1 MGLDNTL
8 NVSELLRRLG
18 VKGDSL
24 GSAPLLESL
33 RLTLNIGDLSDL
45 VPPVGAPIGAASIQ
59 SSSGIGTVNRWSL
72 QCRAAGG
79 LTVLTVEATSGDH
92 SLIISDQNLFGATVD
107 SGAFPFSFG
116 QPVASLFRSHAA
128 AAAAF
133 DPDTFGFGGA
143 FPSVLLR
150 GFENW
155 VGPGEFFNIE
165 ARGQN
170 STQDMRISWKE
181 YPAALNP

>member
-8 NVSELLRRLG
+8 NISELLRRIG

-45 VPPVGAPIGAASIQ
+45 VPPVGVPMGAASLQIT
-59 SSSGIGTVNRWSL
+59 SGIGTVNKWSL
-72 QCRAAGG
+72 ASRSPGG
-79 LTVLTVEATSGDH
+79 LRVTRVETTANAFNVWVTDDNPFGGPLVDAAH
-92 SLIISDQNLFGATVD
+92 NLG
-107 SGAFPFSFG
+107 FG
-116 QPVASLFRSHAA
+116 QAVASVFQIHAA
-128 AAAAF
+128 AAAVAPLF
-133 DPDTFGFGGA
+133 TFSFGGA
-143 FPSVLLR
+143 FPSILVR

-155 VGPGEFFNIE
+155 VGPGQQLNIE

-170 STQDMRISWKE
+170 NTEEMVITWTE
-181 YPAALNP
+181 YPAGLNP